1 MSLRLQILTPVFP
14 PAVGG
19 IEALA
24 LGLADRWP
32 GPVQVLT
39 LEEQGWAEWDEAAP
53 YPIRRVANV
62 PRGGRRAMARLARS
76 AALRTRAFRP
86 DAVLSM
92 HVRCVYAASVARVL
106 SGAAWLQYY
115 HAKEVPTWIGATRW
129 CAARSD
135 HGIAVS
141 RYTKSLV
148 EAVAQ
153 PTGPLSVLPPGIS
166 APRLRS
172 APGERPTMLTVSR
185 IDDPYKGHDVL
196 LDALPL
202 IRERVPDVRWVVV
215 GGGARLDW
223 LREQVGTRGLA
234 EAVQIMGLLSDD
246 ARDALLASSHVFALP
261 SRVSADG
268 RTGEG
273 FGIVYAEAAAA
284 GLPVVAGNHGGAVD
298 AVHDGVTGLLVDPSD
313 ARAVAGAVISLLTD
327 SGLRATM
334 SAAGRDWSRQFEWD
348 TVAARFQELAHEVSR
363 RVR

>member
-39 LEEQGWAEWDEAAP
+39 LQEQGWAEWDDAAP
-53 YPIRRVANV
+53 YPIRRVGNV
-62 PRGGRRAMARLARS
+62 PRGGRRAMARLGLS

-92 HVRCVYAASVARVL
+92 HVRCVYAASMARLL

-148 EAVAQ
+148 EVVAQ
-153 PTGPLSVLPPGIS
+153 PSGPLSVLPPGIS
-166 APRLRS
+166 PSRLRS
-172 APGERPTMLTVSR
+172 APGQRPTVLTVSR
-185 IDDPYKGHDVL
+185 IDDAYKGHDVL
-196 LDALPL
+196 LDALPM
-202 IRERVPDVRWVVV
+202 IRERVPDVQWVVV
-215 GGGARLDW
+215 GDGARLDW
-223 LREQVGTRGLA
+223 LREQVVRRGLA
-234 EAVQIMGLLSDD
+234 EAVQIKGRLGDD
-246 ARDALLASSHVFALP
+246 ARDALLASAHVFALP
-261 SRVSADG
+261 SRVSEDG

-284 GLPVVAGNHGGAVD
+284 GLPVVAADLGGSVD
-298 AVHDGVTGLLVDPSD
+298 AVRDGVTGLLVDPLD
-313 ARAVAGAVISLLTD
+313 ARAVAAAVISLLTD
-327 SGLRATM
+327 SGLRGTM
-334 SAAGRDWSRQFEWD
+334 AAAGPAWSRQFEWD
-348 TVAARFQELAHEVSR
+348 NVAARFQELAHDASR
-363 RVR
+363 RAR